1 MYGLYVTYL
10 QKRYCFRCSCIYST
24 LKCSSILRCSY
35 FNKLPWLHSKVY
47 HSSKLHYLGRV
58 NIALS
63 SCSSFATV
71 RDFRFNPSLISMLL
85 VNFRI
90 FSLFCLYLW
99 SATCWFLT
107 QVLNLFFVSILQT
120 WNNHLLILYW
130 DNRLL
135 LFCRHGC
142 DLSLRSIGLV
152 IM

>member
-1 MYGLYVTYL
+1 MFVYL
-10 QKRYCFRCSCIYST
+10 QHSKMFKHTTLQFILTNYHDCIAKSIICQSCIIWVG
-24 LKCSSILRCSY
+24 SILLYPAAHHLQPSGTFVSIHRSSRCCWWISG
-35 FNKLPWLHSKVY
+35 
-47 HSSKLHYLGRV
+47 SSL
-58 NIALS
+58 
-63 SCSSFATV
+63 C
-71 RDFRFNPSLISMLL
+71 
-85 VNFRI
+85 
-90 FSLFCLYLW
+90 FCLYLW

-120 WNNHLLILYW
+120 WNNRLLILYW